1 LLPLAEGFTEAEQ
14 NLWLEKADELA
25 LARFDYEPFSALD
38 CELAINVWR
47 VDVAP
52 AEYSARSTSTSCRH
66 RRGRGQSSEVGCD
79 PRRDQLTP
87 DRGIKPK
94 KISALTT
101 ASPLEIGSAA
111 CRAASSAR

>member
-47 VDVAP
+47 VAVVS
-52 AEYSARSTSTSCRH
+52 EQTGFGGSKLLRWRH
-66 RRGRGQSSEVGCD
+66 
-79 PRRDQLTP
+79 
-87 DRGIKPK
+87 
-94 KISALTT
+94 
-101 ASPLEIGSAA
+101 
-111 CRAASSAR
+111 